1 MTAVETACADHW
13 AARLAQSHGAAEI
26 EALCAECAGNEGL
39 MNMVYQLMDSDDS
52 RTATNALWLLN
63 HLPKSEDAWL
73 ETHRADLIARTV
85 AEEVSGR
92 RRMLLCLV
100 SRLPFGAD
108 DVRIDLLNFCFDHA
122 LQPRET
128 AACRALIPSCCA
140 NSISRCA
147 R

>member
-26 EALCAECAGNEGL
+26 EALCAECTGNEGL

-85 AEEVSGR
+85 AEG
-92 RRMLLCLV
+92 
-100 SRLPFGAD
+100 G
-108 DVRIDLLNFCFDHA
+108 H
-122 LQPRET
+122 
-128 AACRALIPSCCA
+128 
-140 NSISRCA
+140 
-147 R
+147 